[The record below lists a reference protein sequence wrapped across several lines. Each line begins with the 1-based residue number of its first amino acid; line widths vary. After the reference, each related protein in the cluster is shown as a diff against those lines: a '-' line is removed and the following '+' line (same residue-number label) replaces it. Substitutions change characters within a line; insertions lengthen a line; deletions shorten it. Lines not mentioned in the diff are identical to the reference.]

1 MCDGNIGNLRRIV
14 NTGDISTKCICQPV
28 KIALQP
34 VMSKSSQLSCK
45 ISDVVYEDSPG
56 SDSIN
61 EDPVLTVMFR
71 TMFNGDLRLQNP
83 GTPIQSKPAN
93 HPIQS

>member
-34 VMSKSSQLSCK
+34 VMS
-45 ISDVVYEDSPG
+45 G